1 MSDLSNAVIAA
12 QALYRASGG
21 KITQNGLVTMVAVA
35 GQQSAWQS
43 VVQAGGNIGDPLV
56 GVGIWQITPGT
67 EADLDPFVC
76 AQATWILMQREPNN
90 PYEPWNLQADG
101 RTLIWQFGK
110 EPDGTMVQIH
120 PPTDYQYEI
129 AEQAAA
135 VVWAEQQQGEPQ
147 MFIEA
152 DKTENVEGI
161 AIKVGDLFEKTVFNG
176 ASSLHGVPTNLVS
189 TIPASWI
196 VKDVNGGWINRYAGH
211 IVAAV

>member
-1 MSDLSNAVIAA
+1 
-12 QALYRASGG
+12 
-21 KITQNGLVTMVAVA
+21 
-35 GQQSAWQS
+35 
-43 VVQAGGNIGDPLV
+43 
-56 GVGIWQITPGT
+56 
-67 EADLDPFVC
+67 
-76 AQATWILMQREPNN
+76 
-90 PYEPWNLQADG
+90 
-101 RTLIWQFGK
+101 
-110 EPDGTMVQIH
+110 
-120 PPTDYQYEI
+120 
-129 AEQAAA
+129 
-135 VVWAEQQQGEPQ
+135 